1 MSYASAPG
9 FTGAAPLAGGATNFV
24 EETKKAAAYPTKI
37 IPAGK
42 NYMYR
47 QSRSPQTKKR
57 MGERRGDFQWFA
69 LTMGYG
75 EDVYGPIISTWR
87 VEKDLRLLDL
97 SLLSTRSK
105 LAEEIVKGGSFKMS
119 DAGEIKYKLSFDYQ
133 YSGGAFNLE
142 VHKMLLPIL
151 RKHGYDG
158 TFVHEDITD
167 DEDGGPTE
175 IVLRKRAWRTRLRRL

>member
-1 MSYASAPG
+1 MV
-9 FTGAAPLAGGATNFV
+9 LAGGETKFT
-24 EETKKAAAYPTKI
+24 EETKKEAAFPTKI

-42 NYMYR
+42 NYLYR

-57 MGERRGDFQWFA
+57 MSGRGRDFQWFA

-75 EDVYGPIISTWR
+75 GEDTYGPIISTWQVMR
-87 VEKDLRLLDL
+87 DLRLLDL
-97 SLLSTRSK
+97 SLVGTRSK
-105 LAEEIVKGGSFKMS
+105 LVEEIVRDGSFKMI
-119 DAGEIKYKLSFDYQ
+119 DAGDLTYKLSFDYQ

-158 TFVHEDITD
+158 TFVHEEITD

-175 IVLRKRAWRTRLRRL
+175 IVLRRRAWRTRLRRL